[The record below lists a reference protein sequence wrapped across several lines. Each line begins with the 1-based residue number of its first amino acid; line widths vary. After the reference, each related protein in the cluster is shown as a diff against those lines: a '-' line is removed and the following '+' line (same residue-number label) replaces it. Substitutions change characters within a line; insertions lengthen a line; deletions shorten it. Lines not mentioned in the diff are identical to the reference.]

1 MSNIRFVPGIHK
13 EFLHFNKKRQ
23 IIQLIMGKDLNRHFY
38 KEDIKMAQKPLK
50 RCSINSISN
59 HGNVNQNYN

>member
-50 RCSINSISN
+50 RCSIVLVIMEM
-59 HGNVNQNYN
+59 